1 MVRAPIVLA
10 INYFPSTRPSWLT
23 FEARSDEGGKSESSS
38 ELVKATRH
46 TRRQRISGKTS
57 RLQLS

>member
-1 MVRAPIVLA
+1 MARAPIVLA
-10 INYFPSTRPSWLT
+10 INYFPGTRPPWLT

-38 ELVKATRH
+38 ELVKATRRA
-46 TRRQRISGKTS
+46 RRQRISGKTS